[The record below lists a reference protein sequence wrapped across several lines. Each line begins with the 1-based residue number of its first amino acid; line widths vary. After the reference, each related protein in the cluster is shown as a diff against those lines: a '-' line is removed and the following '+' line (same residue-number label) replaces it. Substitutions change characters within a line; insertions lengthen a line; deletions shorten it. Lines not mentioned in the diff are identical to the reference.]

1 MVREQF
7 QGDLKALQQKVIEL
21 RISKCG
27 FIDCYGRSA
36 YKGCRESVRGH

>member
-7 QGDLKALQQKVIEL
+7 QGDLKALQQSAYRAW

-36 YKGCRESVRGH
+36 YKDVER